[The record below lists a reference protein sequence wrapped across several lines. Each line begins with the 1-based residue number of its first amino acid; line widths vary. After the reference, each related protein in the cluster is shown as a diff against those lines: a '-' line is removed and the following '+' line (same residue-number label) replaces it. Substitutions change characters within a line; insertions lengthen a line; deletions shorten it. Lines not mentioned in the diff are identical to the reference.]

1 MMRFL
6 RPLRARLRHLAVSEH
21 GFALPT
27 ALFATIA
34 SLGLASAAVIASVD
48 VQQGT
53 KRDSASKSSIAAAD
67 AGASVALLRL
77 NRYASAFTSSTPC
90 LAAPAGTL
98 VLSAASSGGWC
109 PGISGTVGSATYSY
123 WVGPAAVDSTRT
135 VVATGTSGNV
145 TRRIAISFKTT
156 TVGSIFDSAGVIGQD
171 KITMTNNSDIRVG
184 VGTNGD
190 VSLSNSANICGN
202 IRHGVGKKVS
212 FENSSGQCSGYGES
226 EGNQTLPEVSTFMP
240 TDIATNN
247 YNYRLAQCVSKEK
260 PVGCETDT
268 YTDKRSST
276 VPWNLT
282 TRTISTEHN
291 ETLTLGGGDYWICRL
306 ELGNN
311 SHLVMASGAKVRL
324 FFDTP
329 EHCGIKSGGTQVEI
343 SNHADIT
350 ATGYSPTIGN
360 YEVPGLYLMGSTTIP
375 TVANWSNN
383 TETNE
388 LIFYAPHTDISIDNK
403 ATYIGVLAGKT
414 VTIGN
419 HAVVKQDAGF
429 KGPQLGGATIYQ
441 RQSYVECTGATA
453 SPPNAYC

>member
-1 MMRFL
+1 M
-6 RPLRARLRHLAVSEH
+6 RARIRNLAAGEQ

-53 KRDSASKSSIAAAD
+53 HRDSSSKNAIAAAD

-77 NRYASAFTSSTPC
+77 NRYASAFTAATPC
-90 LAAPAGTL
+90 LAAPSGTL
-98 VLSAASSGGWC
+98 VLSAAGSGGWC
-109 PGISGTVGSATYSY
+109 PQISGTVGEAAYSY
-123 WVGPAAVDSTRT
+123 WVGPAAVDTTRT
-135 VVATGTSGNV
+135 VVATGTAGNV

-156 TVGSIFDSAGVIGQD
+156 TVGSIFDKAGVIGQD
-171 KITMTNNSDIRVG
+171 KITLTNNSDIRVG

-247 YNYRLAQCVSKEK
+247 YNFRLAWCTKLT
-260 PVGCETDT
+260 PVKTPAGCEEDT

-276 VPWNLT
+276 VPWDPA

-291 ETLTLGGGDYWICRL
+291 ETLTMGGGDYWICRL
-306 ELGNN
+306 VLGNN
-311 SHLVMASGAKVRL
+311 SHLIMKSGAKVRL

-329 EHCGIKSGGTQVEI
+329 EHCGIKAGGTQVEI

-350 ATGYSPTIGN
+350 ATGYQPTIGN

-383 TETNE
+383 TETSE
-388 LIFYAPHTDISIDNK
+388 LIFYAPHTDISIDNN
-403 ATYIGVLAGKT
+403 ATYVGVLAGKT

-419 HAVVKQDAGF
+419 HAVVKQDPGF
-429 KGPQLGGATIYQ
+429 KGPQVGGATIYQ